1 MFKIFKKPTTNQKV
15 RLNSLT
21 NKKFS
26 MNFFI
31 YKNKIEINSTNFNK
45 EHISNYN
52 NLNENFGNFNILKK

>member
-1 MFKIFKKPTTNQKV
+1 MFKIFKKPTTNLKV

-31 YKNKIEINSTNFNK
+31 YKNKNEIDSTNINK
-45 EHISNYN
+45 EDISKC
-52 NLNENFGNFNILKK
+52 NLNEKFGNFNILKK